1 MIGLKPDRAD
11 PQRLRDLIG
20 QAGLLHN
27 PAARAIETSTRMMRY
42 YLAEKGTP
50 QWREAP
56 YTTVLAIEHLAWKA
70 RTFEGWF
77 SGLSDEE
84 RARVCLRDVWD
95 AARAWPGEE
104 VKP

>member
-1 MIGLKPDRAD
+1 MDSSRND
-11 PQRLRDLIG
+11 PQRLRDLLD
-20 QAGLLHN
+20 QAGIQHN
-27 PAARAIETSTRMMRY
+27 PAARTIETSARMMRY

-56 YTTVLAIEHLAWKA
+56 YTTVLAIERLAWKA
-70 RTFEGWF
+70 RTLEGWF

-104 VKP
+104 VAQ